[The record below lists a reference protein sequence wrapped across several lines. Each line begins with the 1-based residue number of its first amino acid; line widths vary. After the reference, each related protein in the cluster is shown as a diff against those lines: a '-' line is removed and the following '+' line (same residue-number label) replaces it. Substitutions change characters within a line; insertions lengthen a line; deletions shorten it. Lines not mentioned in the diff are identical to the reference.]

1 MPPNK
6 LKVASGIGNL
16 RDNLTHSYGYHL
28 VPMISRNIKQ
38 TVKHATYLQHP
49 LPQNLQPTDPLPFDL
64 KGLFKFVVL
73 NIGP

>member
-1 MPPNK
+1 
-6 LKVASGIGNL
+6 
-16 RDNLTHSYGYHL
+16 
-28 VPMISRNIKQ
+28 MISRNIKQ